1 MILIKNAL
9 YRCGPFDTNAVW
21 PSIDPTLLAELL
33 AEMEAIRWPRTTQER
48 PEVSVEGYAI
58 LQQLPSSTLTISATT
73 TADADTKTKFTNAN
87 TNEAN
92 SKAKREADT
101 LKRFNGIWTKAVEAI
116 ESIDKVFAQ
125 QFTALAVTK
134 KIRGSPHIDTLNV
147 ATFLWF
153 VTGSHCRQNS
163 NCLFFVK
170 RIPLALAI
178 SFCCS
183 RTFEH
188 RHFSRYRTIAS

>member
-1 MILIKNAL
+1 VILIKNAL

-21 PSIDPTLLAELL
+21 PSIDPSLLAEFL
-33 AEMEAIRWPRTTQER
+33 AEMESIPK
-48 PEVSVEGYAI
+48 VSAEGYVI
-58 LQQLPSSTLTISATT
+58 LQRPPSSTPTMSATT